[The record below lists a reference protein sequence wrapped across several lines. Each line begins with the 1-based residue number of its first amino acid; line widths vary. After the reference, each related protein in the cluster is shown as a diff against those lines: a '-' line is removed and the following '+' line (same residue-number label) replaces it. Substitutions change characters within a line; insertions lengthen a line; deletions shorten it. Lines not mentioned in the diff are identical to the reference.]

1 MNQDIWLRN
10 NNGIKS
16 KANLIK
22 GFIIKINQFDFP
34 KETWFEI
41 QGQKS
46 TIIIGQSVRGSPLYF
61 TINT

>member
-46 TIIIGQSVRGSPLYF
+46 TIIIG
-61 TINT
+61 